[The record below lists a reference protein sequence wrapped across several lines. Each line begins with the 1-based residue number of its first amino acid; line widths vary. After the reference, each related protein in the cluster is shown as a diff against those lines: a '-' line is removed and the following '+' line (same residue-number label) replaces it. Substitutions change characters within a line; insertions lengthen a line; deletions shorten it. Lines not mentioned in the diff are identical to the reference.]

1 MDDNKVD
8 VRNYLKADETN
19 KMTRDL
25 NMHYNHRIKHL
36 RDEPQ
41 SGTGAV
47 NKNYVDSVVPHSH
60 VKPSHQ
66 KDVKCVRM
74 D

>member
-1 MDDNKVD
+1 MTWIWIIKKIINSIQPTSDTDAANKKYVDDNKVD

-41 SGTGAV
+41 SGTDAV
-47 NKNYVDSVVPHSH
+47 N
-60 VKPSHQ
+60 
-66 KDVKCVRM
+66 
-74 D
+74 

>member
-41 SGTGAV
+41 SGAGAV
-47 NKNYVDSVVPHSH
+47 N
-60 VKPSHQ
+60 
-66 KDVKCVRM
+66 
-74 D
+74 